1 MIIWN
6 QDTHG
11 VGIAEM
17 DQQHRWLAEIINH
30 MESAL
35 DNAADAATL
44 RSILDELIQ
53 FTEFHFFTEE
63 HYMRRHGYPDEAPHR
78 EGHHHL
84 VDQLLELKRDFGLRD
99 KAQARSAIQ
108 FLESWLLVHIQHADR
123 QLGDYLRARGVK

>member
-1 MIIWN
+1 MISW
-6 QDTHG
+6 DPDSHG

-17 DQQHRWLAEIINH
+17 DQQHRWLLDIINN

-44 RSILDELIQ
+44 AGILDELIQ

-84 VDQLLELKRDFGLRD
+84 VDQLLELRRDFGLHD
-99 KAQARSAIQ
+99 KSQARGVIQ
-108 FLESWLLVHIQHADR
+108 FLEAWLMVHIQHADR
-123 QLGDYLRARGVK
+123 QLGEFLRARGVK

>member
-1 MIIWN
+1 MITWDQHI
-6 QDTHG
+6 HG

-17 DQQHRWLAEIINH
+17 DQQHRWLCDIINN

-35 DNAADAATL
+35 DNAAVPATL
-44 RSILDELIQ
+44 NTVLDELIQ

-63 HYMRRHGYPDEAPHR
+63 HYMRRHNYPDEAPHR

-99 KAQARSAIQ
+99 KTQARSAIQ

-123 QLGDYLRARGVK
+123 QLGEYLRSRGVK

>member
-1 MIIWN
+1 MISW
-6 QDTHG
+6 DPDSHG

-17 DQQHRWLAEIINH
+17 DQQHRWLLDIINN

-44 RSILDELIQ
+44 AGVLDELIQ

-84 VDQLLELKRDFGLRD
+84 VDQLLELRRDLNLQD
-99 KAQARSAIQ
+99 KSQARGVIQ
-108 FLESWLLVHIQHADR
+108 FLESWLMVHIQHADR
-123 QLGDYLRARGVK
+123 QLGEFLRARGVK

>member
-1 MIIWN
+1 MISW
-6 QDTHG
+6 DPDRHS

-17 DQQHRWLAEIINH
+17 DQQHRWLLEIITH

-35 DNAADAATL
+35 DNAADAQTL
-44 RSILDELIQ
+44 TSILDELIQ

-63 HYMRRHGYPDEAPHR
+63 HYMQRHGYPDEAPHR

-84 VDQLLELKRDFGLRD
+84 VDQLLELRRDFSPND
-99 KAQARSAIQ
+99 KNQARSVIQ